1 MAVPQERSGRRNSHT
16 KSQHTEMQHNTTWF
30 TKTHNKAELFKHRG
44 LSRESMCL
52 PHHIPYDALK
62 FISEYM

>member
-1 MAVPQERSGRRNSHT
+1 MIY
-16 KSQHTEMQHNTTWF
+16 
-30 TKTHNKAELFKHRG
+30 KTHNKAELFKHRG